1 MIVADALVPIW
12 YQDVCNH
19 HHYVQRPVSPG
30 RTVLYGTPAHFGC
43 APQHARR
50 VRCWVC
56 LVQSLYMTN
65 LLPLWL
71 FFSNQIIL
79 WCSAALVYV
88 RTISVWFSI
97 AFTPFF
103 RENIHWCYSR
113 SVRCEILVLWPYLSP
128 VQYDFIMTFPEACFV
143 TGRTLHKV
151 CI

>member
-56 LVQSLYMTN
+56 LVQNLYMTN

-88 RTISVWFSI
+88 RTISLWFSI

-103 RENIHWCYSR
+103 REKYS
-113 SVRCEILVLWPYLSP
+113 LVLFP
-128 VQYDFIMTFPEACFV
+128 VGKMWNSCTLTIPESCAIWLHNDFSGSLFRNRKDLT
-143 TGRTLHKV
+143 
-151 CI
+151 